1 VTPSILKNGIILGS
15 MAKHFTA
22 VYEEGVLRPEHPLDL
37 PEGEPLHLIVVTQ
50 KTAAPNGNVANA
62 LAEIAALP
70 LEGDTGAFSGAEHD
84 SVLYPQS

>member
-1 VTPSILKNGIILGS
+1 

-22 VYEEGVLRPEHPLDL
+22 VYEKGVLRPEHPIDL
-37 PEGEPLHLIVVTQ
+37 PEGEQLHLIVVARKSAT
-50 KTAAPNGNVANA
+50 PNGNVADA

-70 LEGDTGAFSGAEHD
+70 LEDDTGTFSGAEHD

>member
-1 VTPSILKNGIILGS
+1 MTPIILKNGIILDS

-84 SVLYPQS
+84 SVLYPHS

>member
-1 VTPSILKNGIILGS
+1 VTPSILKNGIILDS

-37 PEGEPLHLIVVTQ
+37 PEGEPLHLIVVTR
-50 KTAAPNGNVANA
+50 KTPAPNGKVANA

-84 SVLYPQS
+84 SVLYPHS

>member
-1 VTPSILKNGIILGS
+1 

-50 KTAAPNGNVANA
+50 KNAAPNGNVANA

-84 SVLYPQS
+84 SVLYPHS

>member
-1 VTPSILKNGIILGS
+1 

-22 VYEEGVLRPEHPLDL
+22 VYKEGVLRPEHPLDL

-62 LAEIAALP
+62 LAEIAVLP
-70 LEGDTGAFSGAEHD
+70 LEGDTGPFSGAEHD
-84 SVLYPQS
+84 SVLYPHS

>member
-1 VTPSILKNGIILGS
+1 

-22 VYEEGVLRPEHPLDL
+22 VYEKGVLRPEHPIDL
-37 PEGEPLHLIVVTQ
+37 PEGEQLHLIVVARKSAT
-50 KTAAPNGNVANA
+50 PNGNVADA

-70 LEGDTGAFSGAEHD
+70 LEGDTGTFSGAEHD